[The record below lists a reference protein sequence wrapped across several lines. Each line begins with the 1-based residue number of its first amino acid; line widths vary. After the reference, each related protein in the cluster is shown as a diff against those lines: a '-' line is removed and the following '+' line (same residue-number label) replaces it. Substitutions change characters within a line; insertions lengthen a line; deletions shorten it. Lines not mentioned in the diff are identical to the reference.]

1 MIGRERRNA
10 KGLERRGHLGQVSQ
24 WLSSKESA
32 CNAEDTGDLGS
43 VPGWGRLPGEG
54 NGNPPQYSFLKN
66 SMDRGAW
73 QSMGGKESDTTEHC
87 TVLDVVENNMEEY
100 FLRVSVSQFF

>member
-1 MIGRERRNA
+1 MN
-10 KGLERRGHLGQVSQ
+10 
-24 WLSSKESA
+24 
-32 CNAEDTGDLGS
+32 
-43 VPGWGRLPGEG
+43 
-54 NGNPPQYSFLKN
+54 
-66 SMDRGAW
+66 RGAW